1 LYGSLERGLDY
12 SDGIFKGCRN
22 LKHVYLIEGE
32 LHESITA
39 LQLQEWRN
47 DINDEIDSI
56 NQILPLHMLAGGTVS
71 IF

>member
-1 LYGSLERGLDY
+1 MVHLKEGLIT

-56 NQILPLHMLAGGTVS
+56 NQILALHMLAGGTVS